1 VQRKRSGQ
9 QSVDLG
15 RRAFGK
21 LLLTTAA
28 VALSGCRDAARYTEA
43 DAERVHQYIISVAIE
58 DRLEAEAEAA
68 ESTSG

>member
-1 VQRKRSGQ
+1 MP
-9 QSVDLG
+9 DLRLMAPETHTSFNEIVLEG
-15 RRAFGK
+15 TRAPLGMASFADV
-21 LLLTTAA
+21 L
-28 VALSGCRDAARYTEA
+28 TEA